1 MEVLVAVLF
10 TFMEKN
16 NMTKP
21 IIRIHNT
28 ETNEV
33 IDREMTDA
41 EFAQHEIDQAKYQAD
56 KAEAEAKVA
65 EAEAI
70 AIAKAAAQ
78 AKLAALG
85 LTVED
90 LQALG
95 L

>member
-1 MEVLVAVLF
+1 MSKLQ
-10 TFMEKN
+10 
-16 NMTKP
+16 
-21 IIRIHNT
+21 IRIHDT

-33 IDREMTDA
+33 IDRDMTDEEISQFESNQLNELKLSNELA
-41 EFAQHEIDQAKYQAD
+41 EKLAAK
-56 KAEAEAKVA
+56 E
-65 EAEAI
+65 
-70 AIAKAAAQ
+70 AAQ